1 MWLGVASLRAQR
13 DCPPVSRFRFEAR
26 REVMLRHNSGSRTS
40 LTAPRHGLSRLPVKS
55 SLSELLLAAG
65 LLGVMLLC
73 VDGYGM
79 LAGAGPGRRAL
90 GPRMRTR
97 RRGLYKRAQSSW
109 PPAPTTR
116 NDEE

>member
-1 MWLGVASLRAQR
+1 MWLGVASLRAQW

-26 REVMLRHNSGSRTS
+26 REVMFRHNSGSRTS
-40 LTAPRHGLSRLPVKS
+40 LTHGLSRLPVKS

-90 GPRMRTR
+90 AETGPPDADPTA
-97 RRGLYKRAQSSW
+97 RAI
-109 PPAPTTR
+109 
-116 NDEE
+116 